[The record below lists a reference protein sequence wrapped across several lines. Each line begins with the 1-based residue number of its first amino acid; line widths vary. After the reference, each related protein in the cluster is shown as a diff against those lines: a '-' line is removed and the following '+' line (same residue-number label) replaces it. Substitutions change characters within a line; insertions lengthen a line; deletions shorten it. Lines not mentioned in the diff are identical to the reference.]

1 MVLTSPALSIFGGA
15 DGCLY
20 YINEF
25 SLPMRYSPI
34 TKEAVFLSEKEA
46 IAVTYEN
53 GTVYTLNEK
62 GKIKVAK

>member
-1 MVLTSPALSIFGGA
+1 
-15 DGCLY
+15 
-20 YINEF
+20 
-25 SLPMRYSPI
+25 MRYSPI